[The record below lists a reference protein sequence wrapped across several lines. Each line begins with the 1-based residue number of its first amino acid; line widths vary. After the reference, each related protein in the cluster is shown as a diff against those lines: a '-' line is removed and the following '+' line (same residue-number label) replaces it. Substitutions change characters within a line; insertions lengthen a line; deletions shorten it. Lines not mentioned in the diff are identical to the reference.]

1 MVYNDRTAYNEWEF
15 IFDPTKVPPIP
26 PPGGGAGGVPANR
39 VGTPASQMN
48 QSTGSTG
55 VGIGGGVF
63 GGGGAQGA
71 GNMAG
76 GAAGMQMSGAAGM
89 QTGQM
94 KRWRQRRRDADGCHG
109 HEQYRPAGEYPD
121 GAALAARGWRAKAP
135 ATAGNG
141 RQSPTG
147 AGLGG
152 PPVAERHIPRVER
165 P

>member
-63 GGGGAQGA
+63 GGGGAQGP

-94 KRWRQRRRDADGCHG
+94 N
-109 HEQYRPAGEYPD
+109 
-121 GAALAARGWRAKAP
+121 GAAGMQMGATGMSNTGLP
-135 ATAGNG
+135 ANIRMG
-141 RQSPTG
+141 RP
-147 AGLGG
+147 
-152 PPVAERHIPRVER
+152 
-165 P
+165 